1 MLLKLIFII
10 LIILFGKNSYEMH
23 AFSKDSSIIKKDK
36 LDNFTNKKIMNPI
49 ITSIESEFNL
59 IKYFDDNLLK
69 YYETN
74 EKLIRLSDF
83 YLFNDIYIHDSEKLY
98 NDSNIDTHIIDS
110 CFFNSF
116 SYNTT
121 HVMSIFKN
129 DIYTNIIKN
138 KNNIK
143 ILLVVHG
150 SIDVNLYNPIH
161 ENIINDNNKNKYNQ
175 KIKLEKN
182 KDNFIF
188 IPTNWQYDISSSD
201 ISAFVTITSDTI
213 FTYHYNLLR

>member
-1 MLLKLIFII
+1 
-10 LIILFGKNSYEMH
+10 
-23 AFSKDSSIIKKDK
+23 
-36 LDNFTNKKIMNPI
+36 MNPI

-59 IKYFDDNLLK
+59 LKYFDDNLLN

-98 NDSNIDTHIIDS
+98 NDSNIDTNIIDS

-116 SYNTT
+116 SYNKT
-121 HVMSIFKN
+121 HVMSIFKDN
-129 DIYTNIIKN
+129 IYTNIIKN

-143 ILLVVHG
+143 ILLVVYG

>member
-23 AFSKDSSIIKKDK
+23 AFSKDSSIINKDK

-74 EKLIRLSDF
+74 DKLIRLSDF

-110 CFFNSF
+110 
-116 SYNTT
+116 
-121 HVMSIFKN
+121 
-129 DIYTNIIKN
+129 
-138 KNNIK
+138 
-143 ILLVVHG
+143 
-150 SIDVNLYNPIH
+150 
-161 ENIINDNNKNKYNQ
+161 
-175 KIKLEKN
+175 
-182 KDNFIF
+182 
-188 IPTNWQYDISSSD
+188 
-201 ISAFVTITSDTI
+201 
-213 FTYHYNLLR
+213 